1 VPGLVIGDVVALLF
15 KSMKPI
21 AGEVVRDSG
30 HRFGVCF
37 TRAHLR
43 LEELR
48 ELVTVSAA
56 A

>member
-1 VPGLVIGDVVALLF
+1 MTLSF
-15 KSMKPI
+15 KMMNPI
-21 AGEVVRDSG
+21 AGELVRDASS
-30 HRFGVCF
+30 RFGVCF
-37 TRAHLR
+37 SLARLR